1 MKVALITL
9 NIELIAL
16 SFGILAD
23 GFAGEVTD
31 CIAAE
36 AVALV
41 QPEADKLSRLREI
54 LGIGVGVDAAVGGNV
69 VVAAGAVGA
78 VGRV

>member
-23 GFAGEVTD
+23 GFAGEATD
-31 CIAAE
+31 CAAAE
-36 AVALV
+36 ALV

-54 LGIGVGVDAAVGGNV
+54 LGISVGVDAAVGGNV
-69 VVAAGAVGA
+69 VVAAGAVRA